1 MGFEVRREKQPDVCE
16 SRVYLT
22 VALVQAMWTV
32 WTVALVQCINVALV
46 QAGNL
51 HVGIFFLSSYH
62 LVHLPALLAS
72 Y

>member
-22 VALVQAMWTV
+22 V
-32 WTVALVQCINVALV
+32 NVALV

-62 LVHLPALLAS
+62 LIHLPALLAS